1 MRKLNSN
8 NGHTI
13 PIVLVI
19 VIVLTIMTSSV
30 VYAVSVSTKRTN
42 AEIIESTNKLVLE
55 NATYA
60 FVNDFIVN
68 EELRNQEFIDY
79 EYNNCSFTITPV
91 ENDTNIYVFS
101 VTNDSNY
108 KLNATIEFNF
118 DANSYKILKW
128 GFVKG

>member
-60 FVNDFIVN
+60 FINDFIVN
-68 EELRNQEFIDY
+68 EEFRSQEFIDY
-79 EYNNCSFTITPV
+79 EYNNCSFMIEKDV
-91 ENDTNIYVFS
+91 TNTYVFS